1 MTININ
7 IAGWKISG
15 FRCPDHSVD
24 FYDENENIFNVS
36 LLQMPNGTG
45 KTTTLQL
52 LKYALSGSA
61 ESESPAHIR
70 SFKKRNSDVIHGI
83 VEIKI
88 LHSNKKIT
96 FVMIFDFDTG
106 RASYKT
112 TSESG
117 QATGFNPPREIRK
130 FLTKEFID
138 YFILDGEL
146 ANRLL
151 NKSQSAAQTVIDSLF
166 QVDLLKKLSLKA
178 HDYWQLKS
186 QNYSGTGEVAES
198 RRINKLE
205 TLKNYL
211 ELRTV
216 ERDGLVSQRQSLMDE
231 LTKTKNQFDELI
243 NADTSRFNALSN
255 ANDLLKESE
264 ILEKTKTTEL
274 FEAAIKPQNL
284 SYKFGEA
291 CLALKNGLDKA
302 KLPETAA
309 REFFEDLCNEV
320 ECICGRIINPEIS
333 EVIKIRATKYL
344 GSDDV
349 SLLNSLKT
357 SINESVGIEAQQIH
371 THYLEQVNNLAAI
384 VVASNE
390 KRAIVE
396 ELKTKA
402 GEVDPQVKDAQ
413 TKIQNLTVDITKLDG
428 ELSKYSN
435 TDDTLSDEHL
445 YNLDIISKRLNK
457 AEEQVAEITNTL
469 DIRRKTEKL
478 RKIFDSSYDKASK
491 LISKELV
498 IETNLNIK
506 KWLPNND
513 ISLDQING
521 HLLLK
526 NQAEGSAG
534 ENLSVAYSFL
544 GTLFNRATHSL
555 PFIVDSPAGALAND
569 VRREIGSSIPKMT
582 KQFITFVISSERQGF
597 IQGGIDRSG
606 KSIQYITI
614 FKKHIEEYY
623 TKSVKYNPELTLD
636 GVIVNNKD
644 FFNNFQL
651 ESDVN

>member
-24 FYDENENIFNVS
+24 FYDENDNIFNVS

-61 ESESPAHIR
+61 EGESPAHIR

-96 FVMIFDFDTG
+96 FVMIFDFETG

-117 QATGFNPPREIRK
+117 QATGFKPPREIRK
-130 FLTKEFID
+130 FLNKEFID

-151 NKSQSAAQTVIDSLF
+151 NKSQSAAQNVIDSLF

-243 NADTSRFNALSN
+243 NADTSRFNELSN

-274 FEAAIKPQNL
+274 LDAASKPHNL

-320 ECICGRIINPEIS
+320 ECICGRTIDSEIS
-333 EVIKIRATKYL
+333 KVIKIRATKYL

-357 SINESVGIEAQQIH
+357 SINESVGTEAKQIH
-371 THYLEQVNNLAAI
+371 THYLEQMNSLAAI

-402 GEVDPQVKDAQ
+402 GEVDPQVKEAQ
-413 TKIQNLTVDITKLDG
+413 TKIQKLTVDITKLDG
-428 ELSKYSN
+428 ELSKFSN

-445 YNLDIISKRLNK
+445 YNLDVITKRLNK

-491 LISKELV
+491 IISKELV

-569 VRREIGSSIPKMT
+569 VRREIGSSVPKMT

-623 TKSVKYNPELTLD
+623 AKAEKYKPELTLD